1 MPGVVTC
8 EKHGKGQHLKPIRV
22 SYIAPRAVPACGQS
36 KHWHWGTRSW
46 LSCLLS
52 VEQMII
58 ACPWG
63 AGIIDRK

>member
-8 EKHGKGQHLKPIRV
+8 EKHGKGQRLEPIRV
-22 SYIAPRAVPACGQS
+22 SYVAPRAVPACGRS
-36 KHWHWGTRSW
+36 KHRHWGTRSW

-58 ACPWG
+58 VCPWG